1 MTAKESLENLST
13 QDLII
18 ISEELNGDFISL
30 DAKIREIASKI
41 YSVKPSE
48 TTLLMLIGLGS
59 LIAYE
64 FSQRIKFNNI

>member
-41 YSVKPSE
+41 YSVKSSE